1 MTYFRE
7 EAAAL
12 LGPKGFLSDPAALA
26 PHIRDWRGIYQGAA
40 VGIALPASTAEA
52 AALVGLCRNHGMRIV
67 PQGGNTGLSGAATP
81 DAGGNNVIVNL
92 RRMNRIRALDPLN
105 NTIVV
110 EAGCILADIQAAAA
124 QADRLFPLSLAA
136 EGSCQI
142 GGNLST
148 NAGGINVLRYG
159 NARDLALGL
168 EVVLADGSVLDL
180 LGGLRKDNAGYDLK
194 QIFIGAEGTL
204 GLITAASLKL
214 FPTLRQRATALVA
227 LRDIEAAPVVLS
239 RCRAATADQL
249 VSFELLPRF
258 GLELAQRH
266 GKARQPLDHAADWY
280 LLIEAG
286 SATEDFDLSGALE
299 RALGEGM
306 AAAEITN
313 GLLAESE
320 AQRRELWRLREAMV
334 EAQPQEG
341 TGIKHDISVPVAAIP
356 AFIRAATAALAA
368 HDADL
373 RLLIFGHVGDG
384 NLHFNVLQPAGADPA
399 GFQTRTGEINR
410 LVHDCVTAHQG
421 SISAEHGIG
430 QLRRDELARL
440 KSPVALAAM
449 RAMKRALDPNGLFNP
464 GKVL

>member
-1 MTYFRE
+1 MTAFQE
-7 EAAAL
+7 QAAAL
-12 LGPKGFLSDPAALA
+12 LGPKGFLTDPAALA
-26 PHIRDWRGIYQGAA
+26 PHIRDWRGIFQGAA
-40 VGIALPASTAEA
+40 IGMALPASTAEA
-52 AALVGLCRNHGMRIV
+52 AALVRLCRDHGISIV

-81 DAGGNNVIVNL
+81 DAGGNNLVVNM

-110 EAGCILADIQAAAA
+110 EAGCILADIQSAAA

-159 NARDLALGL
+159 NARDLTLGL
-168 EVVLADGSVLDL
+168 EVVLADGSVLDV
-180 LGGLRKDNAGYDLK
+180 LGGLRKDNTGYDLK
-194 QIFIGAEGTL
+194 QFFIGAEGTL

-214 FPTLRQRATALVA
+214 FPALRRRATALVA
-227 LRDIEAAPVVLS
+227 LGDIAAAPMVLA

-258 GLELAQRH
+258 GLAL
-266 GKARQPLDHAADWY
+266 ARQHGGGRLPLDHPADWF

-286 SATEDFDLSGALE
+286 SPSEDIDISGSLE

-306 AAAEITN
+306 AAAEIAD

-334 EAQPQEG
+334 EAQPREG
-341 TGIKHDISVPVAAIP
+341 AGIKHDISVPVAAIP
-356 AFIRAATAALAA
+356 AFIRAATEALAA
-368 HDADL
+368 HDSSL
-373 RLLIFGHVGDG
+373 RPLIFGHVGDG

-399 GFQTRTGEINR
+399 GFQARTGEINR

-430 QLRRDELARL
+430 QLRREELARL
-440 KSPVALAAM
+440 KSPVVLAAM
-449 RAMKRALDPNGLFNP
+449 RAVKQALDPDGLFNP